1 MLVIREVVSPTVE
14 NRAAMG
20 VFLPTVLKRFALQYL
35 LMSCVTSKYPK
46 APAQTHSGSHSYY
59 CVYYMEC
66 ACSQLLANT
75 NYMVHIG
82 NESTAGA
89 DASVEALKLYDMI
102 YIGAKSG
109 K

>member
-1 MLVIREVVSPTVE
+1 MKSRTNLPVKICHLKVDGAVIHVQEYKMLVIREVVSPTVE

-59 CVYYMEC
+59 CNYKG
-66 ACSQLLANT
+66 LLHG
-75 NYMVHIG
+75 VC
-82 NESTAGA
+82 
-89 DASVEALKLYDMI
+89 L
-102 YIGAKSG
+102 
-109 K
+109 